1 MLVMG
6 FETSCDETAVAILR
20 KQSKSS
26 KVEKKVRLFFHRFQ
40 NTPNMVGLSQ
50 RLQQENT

>member
-26 KVEKKVRLFFHRFQ
+26 KVEKKSEIIF
-40 NTPNMVGLSQ
+40 SQ
-50 RLQQENT
+50 ISKHAEYGGVVPVY

>member
-1 MLVMG
+1 MG

-26 KVEKKVRLFFHRFQ
+26 KVEKKSEIIFSQISKPLL
-40 NTPNMVGLSQ
+40 NDTPTSLSSF
-50 RLQQENT
+50 LSD